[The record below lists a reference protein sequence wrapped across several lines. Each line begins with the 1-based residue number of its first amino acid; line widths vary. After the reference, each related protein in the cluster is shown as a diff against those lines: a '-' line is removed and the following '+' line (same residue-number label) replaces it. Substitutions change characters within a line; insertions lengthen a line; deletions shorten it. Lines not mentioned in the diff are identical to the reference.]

1 MQDEAGTPLTTDRP
15 ASSAATPGT
24 DRSASRPSSARSSL
38 GAALACALLVLVLDQ
53 GSKAWALTALDE
65 RARPLLGD
73 LIMLRLTPTPG
84 APAPRGAGATRR
96 RPRSAAAIPA
106 ARVGGLRRT
115 TDRSQAVGLGA
126 VLGGALGNLL
136 DRLFRA
142 PGPGR
147 GHVVDFLDYGGL
159 FVGNLADI
167 AIVLAG
173 AYVAWRWQAAD
184 ETTATGDR
192 HG

>member
-1 MQDEAGTPLTTDRP
+1 MTLSA
-15 ASSAATPGT
+15 AATPG
-24 DRSASRPSSARSSL
+24 AQ
-38 GAALACALLVLVLDQ
+38 GA
-53 GSKAWALTALDE
+53 G
-65 RARPLLGD
+65 
-73 LIMLRLTPTPG
+73 
-84 APAPRGAGATRR
+84 PRG
-96 RPRSAAAIPA
+96 P
-106 ARVGGLRRT
+106 

>member
-73 LIMLRLTPTPG
+73 LIMLRLIRNPG
-84 APAPRGAGATRR
+84 AAFSLGAGSTLLMTLIAGA
-96 RPRSAAAIPA
+96 RPG
-106 ARVGGLRRT
+106 ARVGGGGGGGGGAG
-115 TDRSQAVGLGA
+115 SGLGA

>member
-1 MQDEAGTPLTTDRP
+1 MLRLIRNPG
-15 ASSAATPGT
+15 AAF
-24 DRSASRPSSARSSL
+24 SL
-38 GAALACALLVLVLDQ
+38 GAGSTLLM
-53 GSKAWALTALDE
+53 T
-65 RARPLLGD
+65 
-73 LIMLRLTPTPG
+73 LI
-84 APAPRGAGATRR
+84 
-96 RPRSAAAIPA
+96 AAAITVA
-106 ARVGGLRRT
+106 LVVVLRRT
-115 TDRSQAVGLGA
+115 TDRSLAVGLGA